1 MTKLEISK
9 ELIAS
14 CKSDSNKGKTEL
26 YICEYIMFV
35 RANLLNKAISN
46 FDPDDFDCESIILF
60 LYIYLI
66 NIFV

>member
-26 YICEYIMFV
+26 YIYEYIMFV
-35 RANLLNKAISN
+35 RANLLNKAISS